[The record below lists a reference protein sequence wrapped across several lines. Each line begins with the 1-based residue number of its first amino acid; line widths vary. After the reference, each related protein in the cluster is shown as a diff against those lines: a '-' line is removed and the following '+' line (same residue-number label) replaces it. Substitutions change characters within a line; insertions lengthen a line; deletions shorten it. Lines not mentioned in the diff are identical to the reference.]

1 MCLCSG
7 KLELLYLSN
16 NNIDDDG
23 VVALIE
29 QILHLFPSLERV
41 YLDHNPVSDG
51 MVERLE
57 ECLKINEEVSCYI
70 VKHGCVFLYS
80 ILYVLPI
87 GSLMLF

>member
-1 MCLCSG
+1 
-7 KLELLYLSN
+7 
-16 NNIDDDG
+16 
-23 VVALIE
+23 
-29 QILHLFPSLERV
+29 
-41 YLDHNPVSDG
+41 

-70 VKHGCVFLYS
+70 VEHGCVFLYS